1 MIVMFFCQLKLR
13 LSSILGDSKTPL
25 EVLAFTAITLGLVY
39 VGSCCEEIAQ
49 SIIFALMDR
58 SEAEL
63 SDPLVRFLP
72 LALGLLYLGKQV
84 MARDVYFNLTFL
96 NTTFNFFDLSSVNY
110 IFNVFVCLF
119 IPIGKCGSHC

>member
-1 MIVMFFCQLKLR
+1 MIDIFICQLKVR

-84 MARDVYFNLTFL
+84 MARAIYFNLAFL
-96 NTTFNFFDLSSVNY
+96 NITFIFFELSYLIYIFNFFCAL
-110 IFNVFVCLF
+110 ILT
-119 IPIGKCGSHC
+119 GKCGSHF